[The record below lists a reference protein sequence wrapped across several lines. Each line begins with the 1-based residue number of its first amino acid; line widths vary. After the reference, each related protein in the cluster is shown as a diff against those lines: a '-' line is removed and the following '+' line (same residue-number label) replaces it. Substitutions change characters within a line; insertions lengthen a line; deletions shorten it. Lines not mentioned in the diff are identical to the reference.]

1 MRMSSSLIASATVA
15 IRSTALLCSLTGA
28 AMSQTNPSSSLPSV
42 TVLAP
47 KQVATPQRRMARP
60 LQRPQVASTSAYRP
74 LSPDPAPGAVMAR
87 FAAFEKIASR
97 ANSSCADG
105 CPTSFR
111 SGNQPWVGCSSPGN
125 FVLSTTCRNA
135 ANFKTYDECREVGMF
150 VGWRSGE
157 VSWFCSS
164 LQASG
169 KLSGEKQQQV
179 AELRRSGR
187 R

>member
-15 IRSTALLCSLTGA
+15 ILSTALLCSLTSA

-135 ANFKTYDECREVGMF
+135 ANFKTYEECREVGMF

-179 AELRRSGR
+179 AERSGR